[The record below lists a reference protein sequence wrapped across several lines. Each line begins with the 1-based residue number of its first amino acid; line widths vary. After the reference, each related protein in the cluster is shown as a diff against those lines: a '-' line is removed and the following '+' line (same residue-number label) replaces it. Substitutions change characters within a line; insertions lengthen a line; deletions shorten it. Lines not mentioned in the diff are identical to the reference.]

1 MGKTFRYSLEENQV
15 KEKSNRSFVFS
26 VFCLDCKETIEECP
40 DDHLCPNCGSWLV
53 EIEEE

>member
-1 MGKTFRYSLEENQV
+1 MGKTFRYSFEENQI
-15 KEKSNRSFVFS
+15 KEKSCRPFVFS

-53 EIEEE
+53 EIDEE